1 MEFIGFFF
9 ALFIGFSI
17 GLFGGGGSILSVPV
31 LAYLFLLDEK
41 ISTAYS
47 LFIVGVTALLGGVKQ
62 NFNKNVHWRTA
73 LLFGTPSVIGVWCIR
88 KFVIPELPEILFE
101 IGDIAVSRRMGMF
114 GVLIILMFLASYFI
128 LNEKVYKKE
137 KTDKKTNYFLVFF
150 EGLIVGAVTGFVGA
164 GGGFLI
170 VPAFVL
176 LINLNMKEAIGTS
189 LVIIALKSIIG
200 FFLGDAM
207 IINIDWNFLI
217 LFTSITICGMFFG
230 IYAGKFLNN
239 QSLKRGFGY
248 FVLFMAFFML
258 YMEF

>member
-1 MEFIGFFF
+1 M
-9 ALFIGFSI
+9 
-17 GLFGGGGSILSVPV
+17 
-31 LAYLFLLDEK
+31 
-41 ISTAYS
+41 
-47 LFIVGVTALLGGVKQ
+47 
-62 NFNKNVHWRTA
+62 
-73 LLFGTPSVIGVWCIR
+73 
-88 KFVIPELPEILFE
+88 
-101 IGDIAVSRRMGMF
+101 
-114 GVLIILMFLASYFI
+114 
-128 LNEKVYKKE
+128 YKRQ
-137 KTDKKTNYFLVFF
+137 
-150 EGLIVGAVTGFVGA
+150 
-164 GGGFLI
+164 
-170 VPAFVL
+170 
-176 LINLNMKEAIGTS
+176 IGTS